1 MAAQFESWGRLP
13 SRHERIVPFRWRSSP
28 PPLPSRVLAVGC
40 GRSYGDSCLNDGGTL
55 IDMTPLGHLI
65 EFDAAS
71 GIVRCEAGITIAELL
86 EVSVPRGWFVPVT
99 PGTKFVTIGG
109 CIANDVHGK
118 NHHRAGTFGC
128 HVERFE
134 LLRSDGSSVICSPT
148 ENASLFEA
156 TIGGL
161 GLTGIITW
169 AEVRMRRV
177 EGRCIEAETL
187 RLRSLDEFFSLSN
200 SSEAT
205 HEHVVAWFDSFSA
218 PGNFRGV
225 FFRGNHAPAGAT
237 CGRRKISLSLPVDLP
252 PFAMNNA
259 ALRVLNR
266 AYAAMNTQRLEVIDY
281 EPFFY
286 PLDAIEHWNRLYGR
300 LGFLQYQCVI
310 PFGTVQ
316 PLLDLFSRRGFG
328 SFLAVLK
335 TFGDVRSPG
344 LMSFPRPGATIALD
358 FPARDRRIFNVLDEA
373 DELVIAAGG
382 RLYPAK
388 DARMSAATFRA
399 SFPQW
404 EEFAKYVDPKFS
416 SNFWRR
422 VTQ

>member
-1 MAAQFESWGRLP
+1 MAAEFESWGRLAP
-13 SRHERIVPFRWRSSP
+13 SRHEQIVPFRWRSSP
-28 PPLPSRVLAVGC
+28 PPLPSRVLPVGC

-55 IDMTPLGHLI
+55 VDMKPLAHLI
-65 EFDAAS
+65 DFDAAR
-71 GIVRCEAGITIAELL
+71 GVVRCEAGITIADLL
-86 EVSVPRGWFVPVT
+86 DVTVPRGWFVPVT

-128 HVERFE
+128 HVRRFE
-134 LLRSDGSSVICSPT
+134 LLRSDGSTTICSQT
-148 ENASLFEA
+148 ENAPLFAA

-169 AEVRMRRV
+169 AEVQMRRV
-177 EGRCIEAETL
+177 EGRCIDAETL
-187 RLRSLDEFFSLSN
+187 RLGSLDEFFALSGD
-200 SSEAT
+200 SEAT

-218 PGNFRGV
+218 PGFRGV
-225 FFRGNHAPAGAT
+225 FFRGNHAPANAACT
-237 CGRRKISLSLPVDLP
+237 RRRMRVSLPVDLP

-259 ALRVLNR
+259 ALRILNR
-266 AYAAMNTQRLEVIDY
+266 AYAAMNTPRREVIDY

-286 PLDAIEHWNRLYGR
+286 PLDSIEHWNRLYGR
-300 LGFLQYQCVI
+300 SGFLQYQCVV
-310 PFGTVQ
+310 PFDAVQ
-316 PLLDLFSRRGFG
+316 PLLALFSRRGVG
-328 SFLAVLK
+328 SFLGVLK
-335 TFGDVRSPG
+335 TFGGVRSPG

-358 FPARDRRIFNVLDEA
+358 FPARDRRIFHVLDEA
-373 DELVIAAGG
+373 DALVIAAGG
-382 RLYPAK
+382 TLYPAK

-404 EEFAKYVDPKFS
+404 EELAKYVDPSFS

-422 VTQ
+422 VTE